1 MKQNKFPVLF
11 LTNGLT
17 NKWKPYK
24 DPRCKNTTR
33 SFNYARAENLHGIVA
48 HAEELTANL
57 HLMNIIF
64 NNTTK
69 STNNFLAYS
78 WGDELNEIEKRKLLT
93 ESGFHGIIYDR
104 INESTTE
111 SE

>member
-11 LTNGLT
+11 LTNGIT
-17 NKWKPYK
+17 NKWKPYR
-24 DPRCKNTTR
+24 DPRCKNTAR

-48 HAEELTANL
+48 HAEELTSNL
-57 HLMNIIF
+57 HLINIIF
-64 NNTTK
+64 NNTSKT
-69 STNNFLAYS
+69 TNFLAYS
-78 WGDELNEIEKRKLLT
+78 WGDELNQAEKRKLLT
-93 ESGFHGIIYDR
+93 ESGFNGIIYDR